1 MMTVKRPIPCSLYD
15 IQGMQDWLD
24 EMALQGLFF
33 QNFTRRNDAA
43 NFLVDAPRPVR
54 YRLDPVG
61 EHWNDVERKEN
72 YAQMG

>member
-43 NFLVDAPRPVR
+43 NFLANRF
-54 YRLDPVG
+54 YRIIF
-61 EHWNDVERKEN
+61 
-72 YAQMG
+72 